1 MKRIVMILAAMVLL
15 TSTAAVAQNQVD
27 KQGRKQGH
35 GVRVDKDGS
44 KIYEGDF
51 KDGLETGVFTY
62 YYHDGTVRIR
72 NTYTEPGTVCR
83 HEAYD
88 EQGRLLAKGT
98 YNRRNRDGRW
108 QFYSED
114 GRLLKET
121 DYKMGVK
128 HGRHVVYTHSGDTA
142 EVAGWDN
149 NRRHGRWWKRIG
161 KTGYITGT
169 YVNGGLEGRL
179 VEYDDAGQ
187 LVRDGHYRGGL
198 KHGSYQYFENRR
210 LTVDETWNS
219 GTLVDRRI
227 LLLTPDEEYV
237 SIFDIVCLAPMG
249 KAKTVVVLKD
259 GTKKIGHE
267 STDAVYDRLG
277 NGLFDYANRKGRVLV
292 AREYVQGVAK
302 DGEGRDVL
310 VMEPQPDFPIYP
322 DEDGM
327 KMVRSRQY
335 EDDSPLDKIIN
346 ER

>member
-1 MKRIVMILAAMVLL
+1 MILAAMVLL
-15 TSTAAVAQNQVD
+15 TSTAAVAQNKVD

-35 GVRVDKDGS
+35 WVRVDKDGS

-51 KDGLETGVFTY
+51 KDGLETGTFTY

-72 NTYTEPGTVCR
+72 NTYTEPGTVCQ

-108 QFYSED
+108 QFFSED

-128 HGRHVVYTHSGDTA
+128 HGRHVVYNHDGDTA

-149 NRRHGRWWKRIG
+149 NHRHGRWWKRIG

-169 YVNGGLEGRL
+169 YVRGGLEGRL
-179 VEYDDAGQ
+179 VEYDDAGKM
-187 LVRDGHYRGGL
+187 VRDGHYKNGL
-198 KHGSYQYFENRR
+198 KNGSYRYFDKDR
-210 LTVDETWNS
+210 LTIDEIWNS
-219 GTLVDRRI
+219 GTLVDRKI
-227 LLLTPDEEYV
+227 LLLTPQEEYV

-249 KAKTVVVLKD
+249 KAKTVVMLKD

-267 STDAVYDRLG
+267 STEVVYDRLG
-277 NGLFDYANRKGRVLV
+277 NGLFEYANRKGRVLV
-292 AREYVQGVAK
+292 ARENVQGIGK
-302 DGEGRDVL
+302 DAEGRDIL
-310 VMEPQPDFPIYP
+310 LLEPQPDFVIFP
-322 DEDGM
+322 DEDGL

-335 EDDSPLDKIIN
+335 EDDSPLDKIGD
-346 ER
+346 EK